1 MTKKERWRPIM
12 NETILKADNIS
23 ISFGGLKAVDSVS
36 FEIQKG
42 EIMGLIGPNGAGKT
56 TIFNLIT
63 QFYKLDE
70 GSICFLGNDLSK
82 FKPHQIIEKGV
93 ARTFQNVEL
102 FKSMTVL
109 ENLLVG
115 QHSEI
120 NYNIFQGVIRTKK
133 VKEEEQIAIERAM
146 EVLKILEIEDYA
158 YFYAGH
164 LPYGVQKLVELGRA
178 LVSGPKLI
186 ILDEPAA
193 GMNDTETKEFAKKI
207 QFVKEKFDLTI
218 LLIEHDMSLVMSICN
233 TIMVLNFGKK
243 IAEGT
248 PKEISSNSEVIKA
261 YLGEEV

>member
-1 MTKKERWRPIM
+1 
-12 NETILKADNIS
+12 
-23 ISFGGLKAVDSVS
+23 
-36 FEIQKG
+36 
-42 EIMGLIGPNGAGKT
+42 
-56 TIFNLIT
+56 
-63 QFYKLDE
+63 
-70 GSICFLGNDLSK
+70 
-82 FKPHQIIEKGV
+82 
-93 ARTFQNVEL
+93 
-102 FKSMTVL
+102 
-109 ENLLVG
+109 
-115 QHSEI
+115 
-120 NYNIFQGVIRTKK
+120 
-133 VKEEEQIAIERAM
+133 M